1 LCATTFGAKGGEL
14 GAAMIST
21 ELVAEI
27 RRLSVQEGWRRN
39 TIARHLAV
47 HHSTVR
53 RALER
58 SGVADAEQQPVQ
70 RASRLDP
77 FVPWL
82 REQLERYPGL
92 AASQLHD
99 MACRRGYVGGPD
111 HFRHRLAELGLRPR
125 KAPEAFFE
133 LRTLPGEQAQVD
145 WAHFGTRVVA
155 GGQRTLLAFVM
166 VLSFSRW
173 LFVRFFYE
181 GRLPSFLAGHAEA
194 FAVFGGVPRRLL
206 YDNLKSAV
214 LERKGD
220 AIRFHPRLLALADHY
235 GFDPRPVAP
244 YRGNEKGRVERA
256 IRYLR
261 TAFFPLRQNLDL
273 DSLNREATHWC
284 RDIAARRPWPQDRRR
299 TVTQAYQQERP
310 LLLALPADPFP
321 CHELVEASTGRTP
334 YVRFDANR
342 YSVPHNRIDRILT
355 VAADIER
362 LRIFD
367 RQELVATH
375 KRCWGKN
382 QVIEEPRHLEALW
395 QSKRQ
400 ARLNRG
406 QDRLLRAIPRAEA
419 LLTELAKRQQ
429 HLATAVERLLRL
441 LDEHGAQELDTAIA
455 EALEAGSPHPETV
468 RLVLDRKRHARGQP
482 PPVPVALP
490 EDPRVRDLV
499 VKPHSLEDYDPEDPK
514 EEE

>member
-1 LCATTFGAKGGEL
+1 
-14 GAAMIST
+14 MISP
-21 ELVAEI
+21 ELVTEI
-27 RRLSVQEGWRRN
+27 RRLYAHEGWRLN
-39 TIARHLAV
+39 TIAHHLGI

-58 SGVADAEQQPVQ
+58 SGVVCAGEPPPLQ

-82 REQLERYPGL
+82 REQLARYPEL
-92 AASQLHD
+92 CASQLHD
-99 MACRRGYVGGPD
+99 MACRRGYVGGAD

-155 GGQRTLLAFVM
+155 GGRRTLLAFVM

-194 FAVFGGVPRRLL
+194 FTFFGGVPRRLL

-214 LERKGD
+214 LERKGE

-235 GFDPRPVAP
+235 GFELRPVAP
-244 YRGNEKGRVERA
+244 RRGNEKGRVERA

-261 TAFFPLRQNLDL
+261 TAFFPLRQNLSL
-273 DSLNREATHWC
+273 DDLNREATRWC
-284 RDIAARRPWPQDRRR
+284 LDTAARRPWPQDRRR
-299 TVTQAYQQERP
+299 NVEQAYRQERP
-310 LLLALPADPFP
+310 LLLPLPEEPFP
-321 CHELVEASTGRTP
+321 CHELVETSVGRTP
-334 YVRFDANR
+334 YVRFDTNR
-342 YSVPHNRIDRILT
+342 YSVPHERVDRILT
-355 VAADIER
+355 VAAEIER

-367 RQELVATH
+367 RQELIATH
-375 KRCWGKN
+375 PRCWGKD
-382 QVIEEPRHLEALW
+382 QMIEQPRHTDALW

-400 ARLNRG
+400 ARLLRG
-406 QDRLLRAIPRAEA
+406 QDRLLRAVPRAES
-419 LLTELAKRQQ
+419 LLAELAKRQR
-429 HLATAVERLLRL
+429 HLATAVTQLLRL
-441 LDEHGAQELDTAIA
+441 LDEHGAQQLDGAIE
-455 EALEAGSPHPETV
+455 EALTAGSPHPDTV
-468 RLVLDRKRHARGQP
+468 RLVLDRKRHARGQRP
-482 PPVPVALP
+482 PLPIALP
-490 EDPRVRDLV
+490 DDPRVKDLV
-499 VKPHSLEDYDPEDPK
+499 VHAHRLEDYDLEDPEQEK
-514 EEE
+514 EEP

>member
-1 LCATTFGAKGGEL
+1 
-14 GAAMIST
+14 MISP
-21 ELVAEI
+21 ELVTEI
-27 RRLSVQEGWRRN
+27 RRLYAHEGWRRN
-39 TIARHLAV
+39 TIAHHLGV

-58 SGVADAEQQPVQ
+58 SGVVCAEEPQQPLR

-82 REQLERYPGL
+82 REQLTRYPEL
-92 AASQLHD
+92 AASQLYD
-99 MACRRGYVGGPD
+99 MACQRGYVGGPD

-145 WAHFGTRVVA
+145 WAHFGSHLVA
-155 GGQRTLLAFVM
+155 GGRRVLLAFVM

-194 FAVFGGVPRRLL
+194 FTFFGGVPRRLL

-244 YRGNEKGRVERA
+244 RRGNEKGRVERA

-273 DSLNREATHWC
+273 EALNREASRWC
-284 RDIAARRPWPQDRRR
+284 LHVAARRHWPQDRRR
-299 TVTQAYQQERP
+299 TVEQAYQQERP
-310 LLLALPADPFP
+310 LLLTLPAQPFP
-321 CHELVEASTGRTP
+321 CHELVETSVGRTP
-334 YVRFDANR
+334 YVRFDTNR
-342 YSVPHNRIDRILT
+342 YSVPHDRIDRTLT
-355 VAADIER
+355 VAAEIER

-367 RQELVATH
+367 RQELIATH
-375 KRCWGKN
+375 PRCWGKH
-382 QVIEEPRHLEALW
+382 QVIEQPGHTDALW

-400 ARLNRG
+400 ARLHRG
-406 QDRLLRAIPRAEA
+406 QDRLLRAVPRAEP
-419 LLTELAKRQQ
+419 LLAELAKRQR
-429 HLATAVERLLRL
+429 HLATAVFHLLRL
-441 LDEHGAQELDTAIA
+441 LEEHGAKELDAAIE
-455 EALEAGSPHPETV
+455 EALAAGSPHPETV
-468 RLVLDRKRHARGQP
+468 RLVLDRKRHARGQHP
-482 PPVPVALP
+482 PLPIALP
-490 EDPRVRDLV
+490 DDPRIKDLV
-499 VKPHSLEDYDPEDPK
+499 VQSHRLEDYDLEDREQ
-514 EEE
+514 EEP

>member
-1 LCATTFGAKGGEL
+1 
-14 GAAMIST
+14 MISD
-21 ELVAEI
+21 ELTAEI
-27 RRLSVQEGWRRN
+27 RRLFTHEGWRHN
-39 TIARHLAV
+39 TIARHLGI

-58 SGVADAEQQPVQ
+58 HGVAISKQPLR

-82 REQLERYPGL
+82 REQLASYPDL
-92 AASQLHD
+92 AASRLYE
-99 MACRRGYVGGPD
+99 MASRRGYVGGAD

-145 WAHFGTRVVA
+145 WAHFGTHAVA
-155 GGQRTLLAFVM
+155 GGRRSLFAFVM

-181 GRLPSFLAGHAEA
+181 ARLPSFLAGHAEA
-194 FAVFGGVPRRLL
+194 FHFFGGVARRLL

-235 GFDPRPVAP
+235 GFEPRPVAP
-244 YRGNEKGRVERA
+244 CRGNEKGRVERA

-261 TAFFPLRQNLDL
+261 TAFFPLRQTLDL
-273 DSLNREATHWC
+273 ETLNREASHWC
-284 RDIAARRPWPQDRRR
+284 CHVAARRPWPQDRHR
-299 TVTQAYQQERP
+299 TVEQAYRQEKP
-310 LLLALPADPFP
+310 LLLALPSESFP
-321 CHELVEASTGRTP
+321 CHELVEANVGRTP

-342 YSVPHNRIDRILT
+342 YSIPQDRIDRTLS
-355 VAADIER
+355 VAASIER

-367 RQELVATH
+367 RQELIATH
-375 KRCWGKN
+375 QRCWGKN
-382 QVIEEPRHLEALW
+382 QVIEQSSHLDALW

-400 ARLNRG
+400 ARLHRA
-406 QDRLLRAIPRAEA
+406 QDRLLRAVPRAET
-419 LLTELAKRQQ
+419 LLAELAKRQR
-429 HLATAVERLLRL
+429 HLKTAVERLLRL
-441 LDEHGAQELDTAIA
+441 LDEHGAQELEAAIA
-455 EALEAGSPHPETV
+455 EALEAGSPHPDTV

-482 PPVPVALP
+482 PALPVALP
-490 EDPRVRDLV
+490 NDPRVRDLV
-499 VKPHSLEDYDPEDPK
+499 VKPHCLKDYDPSAPQ
-514 EEE
+514 EEP

>member
-1 LCATTFGAKGGEL
+1 
-14 GAAMIST
+14 MISA

-27 RRLSVQEGWRRN
+27 RRLFTHEGWRRN
-39 TIARHLAV
+39 TIAHHLGI

-58 SGVADAEQQPVQ
+58 SGVAVSKQPLR

-82 REQLERYPGL
+82 REQLASYPDL
-92 AASQLHD
+92 TASRLYD

-145 WAHFGTRVVA
+145 WAHFGTHVVA
-155 GGQRTLLAFVM
+155 GGRRSLFAFVM

-181 GRLPSFLAGHAEA
+181 ARLPSFLAGHDEA
-194 FAVFGGVPRRLL
+194 FGFFGGVPRRLL

-214 LERKGD
+214 LERKGE

-235 GFDPRPVAP
+235 GFEPRPVAP

-261 TAFFPLRQNLDL
+261 TAFFPLRQTLDL
-273 DSLNREATHWC
+273 ETLNREASHWC
-284 RDIAARRPWPQDRRR
+284 RHLAARRPWPQDRQR
-299 TVTQAYQQERP
+299 TVEQAYRQEKP
-310 LLLALPADPFP
+310 LLLALPSEPFP
-321 CHELVEASTGRTP
+321 CHELVEANVGRTP

-342 YSVPHNRIDRILT
+342 YSVPHDRIDRTLS
-355 VAADIER
+355 VAASIER

-375 KRCWGKN
+375 QRCWGKN
-382 QVIEEPRHLEALW
+382 QVIEQSSHLDALW

-400 ARLNRG
+400 ARLHRA
-406 QDRLLRAIPRAEA
+406 QDRLLRAVPRAET
-419 LLTELAKRQQ
+419 LLAEMAKRQR
-429 HLATAVERLLRL
+429 HLKTAVEQLLRL
-441 LDEHGAQELDTAIA
+441 LDEHGARELEAAIA

-482 PPVPVALP
+482 PALPVALP
-490 EDPRVRDLV
+490 DDPRVRELV
-499 VKPHSLEDYDPEDPK
+499 VKPHCLKDYDPSDP
-514 EEE
+514 EEES